1 MKTFFFVVIVVFAA
15 LAASVSAQTVA
26 FTHVNVIPMD
36 RERVLANQTV
46 VVKNGLIVEIGDTK
60 KVKLP
65 KDALRIDSTG
75 KYLIPGLVD
84 MHTHLLSD
92 SDEFPDS
99 IGPDELRVMVANGV
113 TTVRFMIGTEKH
125 ITASFIIVTSDET
138 SASPQADLPGDM
150 TNKQTIL

>member
-1 MKTFFFVVIVVFAA
+1 MKNFFFVVIVVFAA

-26 FTHVNVIPMD
+26 FTHVNVIPMV

-84 MHTHLLSD
+84 MHTHLLSVPTRN
-92 SDEFPDS
+92 SVVGRS
-99 IGPDELRVMVANGV
+99 
-113 TTVRFMIGTEKH
+113 T
-125 ITASFIIVTSDET
+125 
-138 SASPQADLPGDM
+138 
-150 TNKQTIL
+150 